1 MTELRSDPMAAAA
14 ASPCAQAPA
23 KAGPILAVTA
33 GAPLLALMNY
43 ATPLIMVPQTAAHL
57 GAGPSGQVWIMS
69 SISLGLA
76 ALLLVAGG
84 LADDYGRKRVF
95 VIGAALLAASSAV
108 GAAAP
113 NTLVFVLARIVQ
125 GMASAALLVTSLGI
139 MGHAFP
145 AGPAR
150 LRAIGLYGA
159 MMGAGVAAGPLLGGA
174 LERPLGWNAAYW
186 IYMLAAAL
194 LALAALAVL
203 PESRAEHPRRLD
215 VGGVLTL
222 GLGLA
227 ALLAAITE
235 GRHGWTRTPVIVL
248 FAVAAALLA
257 AFAVIEP
264 RTRQP
269 LLEPA
274 LFRRPLFLLATT
286 AAVIQGVAV
295 IGLMSNLSTVLEHAQ
310 AFTPLAAAGVI
321 AYWSGVAFLVS
332 LQVKKVRLRP
342 GSLLTAGF
350 LCTAVGDLLLLGVT
364 AHWSWPRAAA
374 GFLMA
379 GAGYGIAN
387 VALARLSLDSVPADR
402 ASVGS
407 GANNTARY
415 IGSAVGVPIVV
426 AVAVTAG
433 FDVAL
438 WLCAGL
444 LALTAVLPFVL
455 REPAAAT

>member
-1 MTELRSDPMAAAA
+1 MTVTE
-14 ASPCAQAPA
+14 APVRVRA
-23 KAGPILAVTA
+23 KTGGILAVT
-33 GAPLLALMNY
+33 GMAPLLVLMNY
-43 ATPLIMVPQTAAHL
+43 STPLIMVPQTAAHL
-57 GAGPSGQVWIMS
+57 GAGASGQVWIMS

-95 VIGAALLAASSAV
+95 VTGAALLAVSSAV

-150 LRAIGLYGA
+150 LRATSLYGA

-174 LERPLGWNAAYW
+174 LEPMAGWNASYW
-186 IYMLAAAL
+186 IYMLVAAL
-194 LALAALAVL
+194 LAPAAMAVL

-235 GRHGWTRTPVIVL
+235 GRQGWLRGSVVAL
-248 FAVAAALLA
+248 FAVATVLIT
-257 AFAVIEP
+257 AFVVIEV

-274 LFRRPLFLLATT
+274 LFRRPLFLLATI
-286 AAVIQGVAV
+286 AAVIQGLAV
-295 IGLMSNLSTVLEHAQ
+295 IGLMSDFAIVLEHRQ
-310 AFTPLAAAGVI
+310 AFTPLAAACVV
-321 AYWSGVAFLVS
+321 ACWSGTAFLVS
-332 LQVKKVRLRP
+332 LQVKKVPLSSGRL
-342 GSLLTAGF
+342 LAVGF
-350 LCTAVGDLLLLGVT
+350 LCTVIGDLLLLGVT
-364 AHWSWPRAAA
+364 ARWSWPHGTA
-374 GFLMA
+374 GLLVA
-379 GAGYGIAN
+379 GAGYGITN
-387 VALARLSLDSVPADR
+387 TGLTRLAIDSVPADR
-402 ASVGS
+402 AGIGS

-415 IGSAVGVPIVV
+415 IGSAVGIPIVV
-426 AVAVTAG
+426 AVVSVAG
-433 FDVAL
+433 FDTAL
-438 WLCAGL
+438 WICAGL
-444 LALTAVLPFVL
+444 LALTAALPFLL
-455 REPAAAT
+455 REPHR